1 MNSDTPFGSS
11 NVSLLAN
18 IHPTVKIWRNVSI
31 RENAQIDENCIIG
44 QGAYVG
50 VGVKIGRNCKIQN
63 NALIY
68 ESAIIEDGVFI
79 GPAVVLT
86 NDHFPRA
93 VNSDGT
99 IKSSSDWSATGVI
112 VRTGA
117 SIGANSVCV
126 APISIGEWSMIGS
139 GSVVT
144 KDVPPH
150 ALIVGN
156 PARQIGW
163 VGKSGQK
170 LISISDVLWQCP
182 ETNSKYQIDQDGRM
196 SAI

>member
-1 MNSDTPFGSS
+1 MESDQPFLSTNISS
-11 NVSLLAN
+11 LAN

-31 RENAQIDENCIIG
+31 RENAQIAENCIIG
-44 QGAYVG
+44 QGAYIG
-50 VGVKIGRNCKIQN
+50 VGVKIGRNCKVQN

-68 ESAIIEDGVFI
+68 EPAVIEDGVFI

-99 IKSSSDWSATGVI
+99 IKSPSDWSATGVI

-126 APISIGEWSMIGS
+126 APVTIGEWSLIGS

-170 LISISDVLWQCP
+170 LISISNVLWQCP
-182 ETNSKYQIDQDGRM
+182 ETNVRYQIDITGKM

>member
-1 MNSDTPFGSS
+1 MESDQPFLSS
-11 NVSLLAN
+11 NISSLAN
-18 IHPTVKIWRNVSI
+18 IHPTVKIWSNVSV
-31 RENAQIDENCIIG
+31 RENAQINENCIIG

-68 ESAIIEDGVFI
+68 EPAIIEDGVFI
-79 GPAVVLT
+79 GPCVVLT

-99 IKSSSDWSATGVI
+99 VKSSSDWSPTGVI

-117 SIGANSVCV
+117 SIGANSVCI
-126 APISIGEWSMIGS
+126 APVIIGEWSLIGS

-156 PARQIGW
+156 PARQVGW

-170 LISISDVLWQCP
+170 LIFISDALWQCP
-182 ETNSKYQIDQDGRM
+182 ETNDRYQIDITGKM

>member
-1 MNSDTPFGSS
+1 MESDQPFLSTNISS
-11 NVSLLAN
+11 LAN

-31 RENAQIDENCIIG
+31 RENAQIAENCIIG

-50 VGVKIGRNCKIQN
+50 VGVKIGRNCKVQN

-68 ESAIIEDGVFI
+68 EPAVIEDGVFI

-99 IKSSSDWSATGVI
+99 IKSPSDWSATGVI

-126 APISIGEWSMIGS
+126 APVTIGEWSLIGS

-156 PARQIGW
+156 PARQVGW

-170 LISISDVLWQCP
+170 LISISNVLWQCP
-182 ETNSKYQIDQDGRM
+182 ETNVRYQIDITGKM

>member
-1 MNSDTPFGSS
+1 MESNQPFLSTNISS
-11 NVSLLAN
+11 LAN
-18 IHPTVKIWRNVSI
+18 IHPTVKIWSNVSV
-31 RENAQIDENCIIG
+31 RENAQINENCIIG

-68 ESAIIEDGVFI
+68 EPAIIEDGVFI
-79 GPAVVLT
+79 GPCVVLT

-99 IKSSSDWSATGVI
+99 VKSPSDWSPTGVI

-117 SIGANSVCV
+117 SIGANSVCI
-126 APISIGEWSMIGS
+126 APVVIGEWSLIGS

-156 PARQIGW
+156 PARQVGW

-170 LISISDVLWQCP
+170 LISISNVLWQCP
-182 ETNSKYQIDQDGRM
+182 ETNVRYQIDITGKM

>member
-1 MNSDTPFGSS
+1 MESDQPFLSTNISS
-11 NVSLLAN
+11 LAN

-31 RENAQIDENCIIG
+31 RENAQIAENCIIG
-44 QGAYVG
+44 QGAYIG
-50 VGVKIGRNCKIQN
+50 VGVKIGRNCKVQN

-68 ESAIIEDGVFI
+68 EPAVIEDGVFI

-99 IKSSSDWSATGVI
+99 IKSPSDWSATGVI

-126 APISIGEWSMIGS
+126 APVTIGEWSLIGS

-156 PARQIGW
+156 PARQVGW

-170 LISISDVLWQCP
+170 LISISNVLWQCP
-182 ETNSKYQIDQDGRM
+182 ETNVRYQIDITGKM